1 PEANRNPEGA
11 FRTNV
16 FGTRNLLEA
25 ARQAAPRARFVFVST
40 ADVYGD
46 LRPEDLPITEATPI
60 HPLNAYSISK
70 AAAEMFCHQYGRVWG
85 LPVIVLR
92 PLNHTGPG
100 QDARFV
106 CSDFARQVARI
117 KLGRQDPVVRVGNLA
132 AERDFAIHQQPRL
145 AAHHAVEIFHPQSF
159 PTLGPRRE
167 LIGCREKSV
176 VGEDGAVRPG
186 THRLGEA
193 PLARFGH
200 AQGKVAM
207 ATACAR
213 NLAAERSAIVRIVEA
228 DIVDA
233 PSLRAHLLG
242 KMAHRGKEKGE
253 LLAVVRNVTRFFGDF
268 GHQQNR
274 FGRRRI
280 AQRRDGGS

>member
-1 PEANRNPEGA
+1 
-11 FRTNV
+11 V
-16 FGTRNLLEA
+16 
-25 ARQAAPRARFVFVST
+25 RAGHQKIALGGFAVV
-40 ADVYGD
+40 GIEI
-46 LRPEDLPITEATPI
+46 P
-60 HPLNAYSISK
+60 
-70 AAAEMFCHQYGRVWG
+70 AAAERG
-85 LPVIVLR
+85 
-92 PLNHTGPG
+92 
-100 QDARFV
+100 
-106 CSDFARQVARI
+106 
-117 KLGRQDPVVRVGNLA
+117 
-132 AERDFAIHQQPRL
+132 FAIHQESRL
-145 AAHHAVEIFHPQSF
+145 VTHRAIEIFHPQCLAAF
-159 PTLGPRRE
+159 GPRRE
-167 LIGCREKSV
+167 LIGRREKPI
-176 VGEDGAVRPG
+176 VGDDGAIGPR

-193 PLARFGH
+193 PFARFGH

-207 ATACAR
+207 ALACTR